1 MYLYVWSTYLF
12 FILANKIFQIVHE
25 LHFILKLTFIFFR
38 NYKLYYRIY
47 MQVTNILQ
55 GVKREIGGKSL
66 EKNQQYI

>member
-1 MYLYVWSTYLF
+1 MYLYVWSKYLF

-25 LHFILKLTFIFFR
+25 LYFILKLTFIFFR